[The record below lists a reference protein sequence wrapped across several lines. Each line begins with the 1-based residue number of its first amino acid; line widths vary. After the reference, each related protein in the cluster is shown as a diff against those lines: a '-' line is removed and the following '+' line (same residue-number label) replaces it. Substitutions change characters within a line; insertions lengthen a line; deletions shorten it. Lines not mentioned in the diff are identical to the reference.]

1 MRERFTWY
9 LPPTEAEMARIW
21 AEGTLTL
28 DANVLLDFYRY
39 HERTRASL
47 IQALN
52 GFGNR
57 IWISD
62 QAAKEFFDN
71 RKAVI
76 AQADTTFK
84 EADKAI
90 KELATAVESALSRLR
105 GYRLIP
111 RDSLDEIGIEVKNQV
126 QKASQRVTDTK
137 SSHPNYLK
145 DDPILQEI
153 LNIFDGKVGDPP
165 TTAELADLHNE
176 AARRQ
181 AEKIPPG
188 YLDDKKEG
196 TRAYGDYILWK
207 QTLDQTK
214 ASQKPTI
221 IVTSEQ
227 KPDWWEEH
235 SGRRV
240 GPRPEL
246 LKEAY
251 ENSGQRILIY
261 QTEHFLQEAG
271 VRLSQLADNMNLP
284 ESVEEIRDVSSR
296 QRQIDF
302 NPAISVNHMPE
313 TSDFL
318 DASGTIYVHLSRPV
332 RNFTASISLDNEND
346 WTGADVK
353 VATIKTPPETRQT
366 LIRVHIDHRHK
377 LHVHCHAHDKNDF
390 LSIGEYYFSYD
401 VSLLN
406 VFLERAE
413 SEFLPPSE

>member
-9 LPPTEAEMARIW
+9 LPPTEAETARIW

-28 DANVLLDFYRY
+28 DANVLLDLYRY

-52 GFGNR
+52 GFGDR
-57 IWISD
+57 TWISD

-84 EADKAI
+84 DADKAI
-90 KELATAVESALSRLR
+90 KELATAVETALSRLR

-111 RDSLDEIGIEVKNQV
+111 RDSLDEIGVEVKNQV
-126 QKASQRVTDTK
+126 QKASQKVTDTK
-137 SSHPNYLK
+137 SSHPDYLK

-153 LNIFDGKVGDPP
+153 LNIFDGKIGESP
-165 TTAELADLHNE
+165 TPLKLEELHTE

-188 YLDDKKEG
+188 YLDEKKEG
-196 TRAYGDYILWK
+196 IRAYGDYILWS
-207 QTLDQTK
+207 QTLEHAKT
-214 ASQKPTI
+214 SQKPTI

-227 KPDWWEEH
+227 KPDWWEEQ

-246 LKEAY
+246 LKEAF
-251 ENSGQRILIY
+251 ENTGQTILIY
-261 QTEHFLQEAG
+261 QTEHFLREAG
-271 VRLSQLADNMNLP
+271 ARLSQLANNKNLP

-302 NPAISVNHMPE
+302 NPAISVDHIPE
-313 TSDFL
+313 NSDFL
-318 DASGTIYVHLSRPV
+318 DASGTIYVRLSRPV
-332 RNFTASISLDNEND
+332 RNFTASVSLDSEND
-346 WTGADVK
+346 WTGADAK
-353 VATIKTPPETRQT
+353 VATIKSPVDTSQT
-366 LIRVHIDHRHK
+366 LLRVHIDHRHK
-377 LHVHCHAHDKNDF
+377 LHVHCHASDKNDL
-390 LSIGEYYFSYD
+390 LSVGDYYFSYD

-406 VFLERAE
+406 LFLEQVE
-413 SEFLPPSE
+413 SELSPTND